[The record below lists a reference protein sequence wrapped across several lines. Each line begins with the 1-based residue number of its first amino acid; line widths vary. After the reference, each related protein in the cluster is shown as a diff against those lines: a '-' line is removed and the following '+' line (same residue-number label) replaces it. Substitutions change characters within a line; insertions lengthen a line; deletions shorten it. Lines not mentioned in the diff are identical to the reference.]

1 MKSGGDSCDFYA
13 WVPAEKN
20 RVASQV
26 QCGWFLNFW
35 AGALCNYH
43 RVMPALLMTT
53 DTDTDTDPGTTDDP
67 WAVQKQNEFHF
78 FYVII
83 VFLTALFVEFHASG

>member
-1 MKSGGDSCDFYA
+1 
-13 WVPAEKN
+13 
-20 RVASQV
+20 
-26 QCGWFLNFW
+26 
-35 AGALCNYH
+35 
-43 RVMPALLMTT
+43 MPALLMTTDT

-83 VFLTALFVEFHASG
+83 LFLTALFVEFHASG